1 MPGHRGVQL
10 LALFCFVHAVDALNI
25 TRRVRWGN
33 AKALEACFGEN
44 YKAAGSAISH
54 CFQEHDTHNT
64 CCMLDK
70 KARDGNDAAGNP
82 IGATSLAAARKIAG
96 KSAEEM
102 PDRDDLLTPWCT
114 CFGSQVCG
122 HYASKTGTKVK
133 FVNDCGCAS
142 GTPGKGFCMSK
153 IPAGS
158 VYNCEGWARTQFRM
172 PGHATPGVSKP
183 SDEENVCTALQGKE
197 EVDVSTC

>member
-1 MPGHRGVQL
+1 VQL
-10 LALFCFVHAVDALNI
+10 LALFCFVNAVDALNI

-33 AKALEACFGEN
+33 AKALVACFGEN

-82 IGATSLAAARKIAG
+82 IGAASLAAARKIAG

-153 IPAGS
+153 ISAGS

-183 SDEENVCTALQGKE
+183 SDAENVCTALQGKK